1 MFVGTIMSTEPPDRP
16 PLEPPLGHL
25 ERALIE
31 EFLRARGYD
40 QLRLSNLPEHERE
53 KVLREASFHASA
65 KLAEVESRSHFV
77 HDLHDGTSD
86 AAKTGT

>member
-1 MFVGTIMSTEPPDRP
+1 MSTQPSDRP

-40 QLRLSNLPEHERE
+40 QLRLSNLPGHERE
-53 KVLREASFHASA
+53 KVLREASLHASA

-86 AAKTGT
+86 AAKTGS